1 MNYLVE
7 PYGSMRAKIAALKS
21 GESFSCAE
29 RIDFDTATR
38 ETLAETMQAMRNAV
52 TPSVNRA
59 SNETGN
65 QYVVETGKWIT
76 RSGDVMLAV
85 VVTRLA

>member
-1 MNYLVE
+1 MDRLIQ
-7 PYGSMRAKIAALKS
+7 PHGSMRAKIAALKT
-21 GESFSCAE
+21 GESFSRAE
-29 RIDFDTATR
+29 RIDFDSATK
-38 ETLAETMQAMRNAV
+38 ETLADTMQAMRNAV
-52 TPSVNRA
+52 TPSANRA

-85 VVTRLA
+85 VVTRLD